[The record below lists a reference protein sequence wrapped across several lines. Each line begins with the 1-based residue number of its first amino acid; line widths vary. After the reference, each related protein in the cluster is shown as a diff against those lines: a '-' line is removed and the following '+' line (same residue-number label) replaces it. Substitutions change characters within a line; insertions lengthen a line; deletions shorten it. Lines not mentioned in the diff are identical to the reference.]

1 MRSKQ
6 PEPRYLAVGRVLRPH
21 GIRGELKIEV
31 LTDYPERLVEL
42 DKVYIGESYQPHEV
56 VSARPHKK
64 AVLLKLKEYQDR
76 NAAEELRDELVYV
89 AIEDAIPL
97 EEDEYYEYQV
107 EGLEVITDEGDLLGE
122 VVDVLT
128 VPRGHDV
135 LVVHGPVGET
145 LIPMIE
151 DIVVELDLDAGRMV
165 IHPLPGLLNGLD

>member
-1 MRSKQ
+1 
-6 PEPRYLAVGRVLRPH
+6 LAVGRVLRPH
-21 GIRGELKIEV
+21 GVRGELKIEV
-31 LTDYPERLVEL
+31 LTDYPERLAEL
-42 DKVYIGESYQPHEV
+42 ETVYIGESYQPHKV
-56 VSARPHKK
+56 VSARPHKN
-64 AVLLKLKEYQDR
+64 AVLLKLQEYQDR

-89 AIEDAIPL
+89 AREDAIPL

-107 EGLEVITDEGDLLGE
+107 EGLEVFTDKGDVLGE

-151 DIVVELDLDAGRMV
+151 DVVVELDLDAGRMV
-165 IHPLPGLLNGLD
+165 IHPLPGLLKESD